1 MAALNDEFDGGRGGH
16 VRTGKVRSSDAGCP
30 SDTVTADRLWE
41 ALHQARAGRT
51 PQTLA
56 HTQDAVFRF
65 YLPMA
70 LPLARAAV
78 GEPARQVVAERAA
91 ELGLADAVLAW
102 RHRASGGFRRFAGS
116 AIERHLHSLFSARAL
131 ALGACRR
138 TRRVAKCWHGQR
150 RRPFSGRHSV

>member
-16 VRTGKVRSSDAGCP
+16 VRTGKVCSSDAGCP

-70 LPLARAAV
+70 RTLARAAV
-78 GEPARQVVAERAA
+78 GEPAHQVVAERAA
-91 ELGLADAVLAW
+91 ELGLADAVLALAASCQQW
-102 RHRASGGFRRFAGS
+102 IPQVRRVGDRTATSQPVLGQGPGHSVRVHRRLTPPLAEWAGS
-116 AIERHLHSLFSARAL
+116 GRA
-131 ALGACRR
+131 G
-138 TRRVAKCWHGQR
+138 
-150 RRPFSGRHSV
+150 RPEM

>member
-16 VRTGKVRSSDAGCP
+16 VRTGKVRSSDVGCP

-70 LPLARAAV
+70 GPWPGPRSVNRPTKSSPNGPLN
-78 GEPARQVVAERAA
+78 
-91 ELGLADAVLAW
+91 
-102 RHRASGGFRRFAGS
+102 S
-116 AIERHLHSLFSARAL
+116 A
-131 ALGACRR
+131 
-138 TRRVAKCWHGQR
+138 
-150 RRPFSGRHSV
+150 

>member
-56 HTQDAVFRF
+56 HT
-65 YLPMA
+65 P
-70 LPLARAAV
+70 
-78 GEPARQVVAERAA
+78 G
-91 ELGLADAVLAW
+91 
-102 RHRASGGFRRFAGS
+102 
-116 AIERHLHSLFSARAL
+116 
-131 ALGACRR
+131 
-138 TRRVAKCWHGQR
+138 RRVPVLPADGPDPGQ
-150 RRPFSGRHSV
+150 GRGR

>member
-16 VRTGKVRSSDAGCP
+16 VRTGKVRSSDAGCS

-70 LPLARAAV
+70 RTLARAAV
-78 GEPARQVVAERAA
+78 GEPAHQVVAERAA
-91 ELGLADAVLAW
+91 ELGLAHAVLAW
-102 RHRASGGFRRFAGS
+102 RHRASGGFRRFARS
-116 AIERHLHSLFSARAL
+116 AIERQLHSLFSARAL
-131 ALGACRR
+131 ATRCAC
-138 TRRVAKCWHGQR
+138 TDA
-150 RRPFSGRHSV
+150 